1 MSESNSKTPR
11 TELIERRAYELYLAR
26 NCEPGREIED
36 WLQAEKDLIFEHFLV
51 EAEAYFRSVDGC
63 N

>member
-1 MSESNSKTPR
+1 MTEPLSSELR
-11 TELIERRAYELYLAR
+11 IEQIERRAYEFYLAR

-36 WLQAEKDLIFEHFLV
+36 WLKAEKDLIFESVLM
-51 EAEAYFRSVDGC
+51 EAEVYFRSAAAC

>member
-1 MSESNSKTPR
+1 MNEPLSSEPR
-11 TELIERRAYELYLAR
+11 IEQIERKACEFYLAR

-36 WLQAEKDLIFEHFLV
+36 WLKAEKDLIFESVLM
-51 EAEAYFRSVDGC
+51 EAEVYFRSAAAC